1 MGSLFWSRA
10 SVRSAP
16 YFGLRGGGVY
26 GIQGLGVW
34 GPGTRDV
41 GFRAWD
47 LWFKFHVIVAGYVA
61 RF

>member
-1 MGSLFWSRA
+1 M
-10 SVRSAP
+10 
-16 YFGLRGGGVY
+16 RGGGVY